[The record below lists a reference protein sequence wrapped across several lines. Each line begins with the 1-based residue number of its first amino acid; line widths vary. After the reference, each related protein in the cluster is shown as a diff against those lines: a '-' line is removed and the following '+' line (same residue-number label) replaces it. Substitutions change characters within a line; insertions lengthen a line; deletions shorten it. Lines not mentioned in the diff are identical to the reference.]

1 MGGGTRRRA
10 WRSELT
16 LPLGKLML
24 ELKVA
29 KNHFLVVNDTQSE
42 LQPVHQDI
50 AYDGVCQGVPLLIGP
65 SDPYS

>member
-1 MGGGTRRRA
+1 
-10 WRSELT
+10 
-16 LPLGKLML
+16 ML